1 MTASLTD
8 WWHYESHVCKEMHN
22 MQTSHIQANTLINWN
37 NHETRPQGGCSV
49 GARCVSQWTIKSAK
63 EAPKHV
69 WVWQLDQQGQA
80 GRNQTIRHPAPCL
93 HHPTIPV
100 AGCYQSHS
108 FCHRSARGA
117 TDRLYHCCVTI
128 RSGGE
133 GQYQLLHIR
142 KRNCST
148 LPPPSHQRV
157 DTGRKEWSINQI
169 SHIQEKGY
177 CPFSFI
183 SRFTTFLAALL
194 GWRRWYCKHFV
205 LKDHKEEAFVRY
217 ERVLDEYMLKYA

>member
-1 MTASLTD
+1 MYQWTIRQLHFRPEWQVNICYCIVVTYQQITD
-8 WWHYESHVCKEMHN
+8 RWHYECQVCKKLHN
-22 MQTSHIQANTLINWN
+22 IQSSYIQSNTLINWN

-49 GARCVSQWTIKSAK
+49 GARCVSQWTIRSAK
-63 EAPKHV
+63 EEPKHV
-69 WVWQLDQQGQA
+69 WVWQLDQQA

-93 HHPTIPV
+93 HQSTIPV

-117 TDRLYHCCVTI
+117 TDRLYHCPVTI
-128 RSGGE
+128 RSGE

-142 KRNCST
+142 KRSCPT

-169 SHIQEKGY
+169 SHIQG
-177 CPFSFI
+177 
-183 SRFTTFLAALL
+183 
-194 GWRRWYCKHFV
+194 
-205 LKDHKEEAFVRY
+205 
-217 ERVLDEYMLKYA
+217 